1 MNARQTNI
9 LDILSN
15 QKRISVAELSAALEV
30 SEVTIRKDLSLLEK
44 KGLLQREHGFAAM
57 VESDDINRR
66 LSTNYENKR
75 RIAQLAA
82 ESVSDGE
89 TVMIESG
96 SCWQKSW

>member
-15 QKRISVAELSAALEV
+15 QNRISVAELSAALEV

-57 VESDDINRR
+57 VES
-66 LSTNYENKR
+66 
-75 RIAQLAA
+75 A
-82 ESVSDGE
+82 E
-89 TVMIESG
+89 
-96 SCWQKSW
+96 KSPCGCPALQAWPCHDVPGGG